1 MCMIMNEKTEEF
13 LKVLKSRRSVR
24 AYSGRMLD
32 RDALKKLLDA
42 AILAPTAMHE
52 EPWAFSLIQDRD
64 LLKKISDLAKP
75 ILFERLHRSG
85 RVVDASPD
93 FDIFHGA
100 GTLLVISSKH
110 SGPFVDAD
118 CWLAAENLMLAA
130 CAWGIG
136 SCVIGSA
143 LPALE
148 IPEVKSSIGIPAEY
162 RPIAPI
168 ILGYPQ
174 GETPATSRKPPHIL
188 SWI

>member
-1 MCMIMNEKTEEF
+1 MISNEKAEGF
-13 LKVLKSRRSVR
+13 LEVMKSRRSVR

-32 RDALKKLLDA
+32 RDALMKLLDA

-52 EPWAFSLIQDRD
+52 EPWAFSVIQDRD
-64 LLKKISDLAKP
+64 ILKRISDLAKP
-75 ILFERLHRSG
+75 IFFERLHRSG
-85 RVVDASPD
+85 RAVDAGTD
-93 FDIFHGA
+93 FEIFHGA
-100 GTLLVISSKH
+100 GTLVVISSRH

-136 SCVIGSA
+136 SCVIGSSLA
-143 LPALE
+143 ALE
-148 IPEVKSSIGIPAEY
+148 IPEVKSTIGIPPEY

-168 ILGYPQ
+168 VLGYPE
-174 GETPATSRKPPHIL
+174 GETPATSRRPPHIL